1 MNGVTLMFASIG
13 GLPAKNWKVWY
24 PIYSKGWSYTLF
36 TFLIGKK
43 HVSDSIWFSFSK
55 TSVVWNCSCK
65 SWCYWCLWCSSYC
78 VFLTLFTTLPCLAFS
93 AVAFILSVM
102 GCCSWYF
109 SMAFS
114 YCFSPF
120 VLCFWLFVAMPL
132 IRFSAV
138 VSWVILLS
146 SYKSTTLLI
155 FCWIVVG
162 TRPVCL
168 SLKALKK
175 LIFFLYIFTGHILIY
190 L

>member
-1 MNGVTLMFASIG
+1 MIAYDFLSPKP
-13 GLPAKNWKVWY
+13 L
-24 PIYSKGWSYTLF
+24 LF
-36 TFLIGKK
+36 ETALVSLDATDACDVLLI
-43 HVSDSIWFSFSK
+43 
-55 TSVVWNCSCK
+55 
-65 SWCYWCLWCSSYC
+65 
-78 VFLTLFTTLPCLAFS
+78 VFLTLFTTLPSLAFS

-138 VSWVILLS
+138 VSWVIFLS

-155 FCWIVVG
+155 FCWIDVG

-175 LIFFLYIFTGHILIY
+175 LIFFYFLWSYTY
-190 L
+190 LSIN